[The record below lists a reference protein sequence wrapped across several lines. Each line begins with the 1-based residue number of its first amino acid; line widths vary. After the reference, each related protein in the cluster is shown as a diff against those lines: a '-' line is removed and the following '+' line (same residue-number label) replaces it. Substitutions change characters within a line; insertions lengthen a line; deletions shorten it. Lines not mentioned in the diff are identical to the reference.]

1 MEQVNSKTTTNEQK
15 ITGSG
20 VFKLDERGRPEG
32 IIKLAADKSLSTR
45 PGNFTPCRRGDL
57 QEMIAEIAREM
68 AKYLTPP
75 SDRDR
80 LQELL
85 DEFEGGLS
93 SYLNE
98 WGLKDIE
105 ELTPHR
111 KKFVNKAKK
120 IIRKSLSKGRKAPTK
135 ILRKIDTKPSQRRD
149 ALIYSMHRL
158 FECLKKSETP
168 YRVTD
173 CNHYIAY
180 ILKACEVESG
190 DAVTVFKK
198 IKQAHHRYLKANLG
212 LISAPQVF

>member
-1 MEQVNSKTTTNEQK
+1 MEQVNSKTTTIEQK

-20 VFKLDERGRPEG
+20 VFKLDERGRPKG

-45 PGNFTPCRRGDL
+45 LGNFTPCRRGDL
-57 QEMIAEIAREM
+57 QEMIAEIAREV

-85 DEFEGGLS
+85 DDFEGGLS

-111 KKFVNKAKK
+111 DKFVNKAKK
-120 IIRKSLSKGRKAPTK
+120 IIRKSLGRPLQKYFG
-135 ILRKIDTKPSQRRD
+135 R
-149 ALIYSMHRL
+149 
-158 FECLKKSETP
+158 
-168 YRVTD
+168 
-173 CNHYIAY
+173 
-180 ILKACEVESG
+180 
-190 DAVTVFKK
+190 
-198 IKQAHHRYLKANLG
+198 
-212 LISAPQVF
+212 